1 MAGEPR
7 VYPQKYWWVVLVA
20 LPIVL
25 ALITMFSGVFSRGG
39 GRSGGSG
46 TGSAPPSIS
55 QTGGGQNV
63 AVGGTRNIVNVTN
76 NDYSTKLYLTTN
88 ISVFAAEYEKA
99 EGRPLTD
106 EALKRQIEQAVA
118 QATSGK
124 GSESLQLFEALSR
137 QIPLPS
143 IYNNLGV
150 EYARAG
156 HTADAQKAFIE
167 AIRRDPQQEDAR
179 TNLAQLAKMA
189 PAPTRPTSPALN
201 VESST
206 LPTIA
211 IEPLTSA
218 PSAFQEVHIV
228 DSGTSLGS
236 SYRVKYSAKPGSSTI
251 VEPGKYD
258 VVFKSSGGGTF
269 VLADNVDVK
278 ERQLVRINPA
288 ALVGYLQVEPLTRKG
303 FPPIKDVTVFKAGTT
318 GYRFIFQRSESPGE
332 LIPIAPGAY
341 EVVAKTTEDQD
352 FTLAKSVEVKALE
365 TQRIPT
371 NDEVAAF
378 VVHDPKV
385 AGSKVELVYILRAGS
400 NQIAAESKQFE
411 RPLLVQ
417 PGEAY
422 DIALKQPAGLTKIRT
437 GVVAKRGELMAVP

>member
-1 MAGEPR
+1 MAGEAR
-7 VYPQKYWWVVLVA
+7 AYPQKYWWVVLVA

-39 GRSGGSG
+39 GSGSSNASSPPGVSQSG
-46 TGSAPPSIS
+46 D
-55 QTGGGQNV
+55 GQKV
-63 AVGGTRNIVNVTN
+63 VVGGTGNQVTVTN
-76 NDYSTKLYLTTN
+76 NDFSTKLYLTTN
-88 ISVFAAEYEKA
+88 ISVFAAEYEKSQ
-99 EGRPLTD
+99 GRPLTD
-106 EALKRQIEQAVA
+106 EALKRQIEQAVSEA
-118 QATSGK
+118 VAGR
-124 GSESLQLFEALSR
+124 GSDSLQLFEALSR
-137 QIPLPS
+137 QVPLPS

-156 HTADAQKAFIE
+156 KTAEAQRAFTE
-167 AIRRDPQQEDAR
+167 AIRRDPQQQDAR

-189 PAPTRPTSPALN
+189 AAPSRPTSPALT

-218 PSAFQEVHIV
+218 PAALQEVHIV

-251 VEPGKYD
+251 VEPGTYD

-288 ALVGYLQVEPLTRKG
+288 ALVGYLQVEPLTRPG

-385 AGSKVELVYILRAGS
+385 AGSNVELVYVLRAGTT
-400 NQIAAESKQFE
+400 QIAAESKQFE

-422 DIALKQPAGLTKIRT
+422 DIALKQPAGLTRIRT
-437 GVVAKRGELMAVP
+437 GVIAKRGELTAVP